1 LETVTQEKELQKT
14 FSKEF
19 AKFVDLLKSGE
30 NFAFSR
36 FSDGELFMLKG
47 ERLVLA
53 ENNYITGELKGHG
66 VYPKEEQKDFDP
78 ERDKFYQE
86 KLVEALQYRKKNY
99 YKGLTGLADE
109 DIAGKGA
116 FQFQLDLCGDGD
128 DEHLTYSN
136 VFINNNYPK
145 FIEQI
150 IPILSQKEIVFIANE
165 AATLDN
171 LPFKVIKHFKV
182 GTNCIINDYNL
193 VDDIKL
199 WIQENDIKD
208 KVFLFSASTLS
219 NYIIHECF
227 KECDENTYMDIG
239 TCLSPW
245 MGLDGWKYTRAY
257 LQHWVLGMHNKYGTQ
272 VDTWI

>member
-1 LETVTQEKELQKT
+1 MQQRKSQKIFT
-14 FSKEF
+14 TEF
-19 AKFVDLLKSGE
+19 GKFLNKLINKE

-36 FSDGELFMLKG
+36 FSDGELYMLKG

-53 ENNYITGELKGHG
+53 ENSYITGELQGHG

-78 ERDKFYQE
+78 KRDKFYQE

-99 YKGLTGLADE
+99 YKGLTGVVDE
-109 DIAGKGA
+109 DIAGKGS
-116 FQFQLDLCGDGD
+116 FQFQLDLCGEGD

-145 FIEQI
+145 FVEKMM
-150 IPILSQKEIVFIANE
+150 PILSQKEIVFIANE
-165 AATLDN
+165 AATFDK
-171 LPFKVIKHFKV
+171 LPLTVIKHFKV
-182 GTNCIINDYNL
+182 GRNCTINDFNL
-193 VDDIKL
+193 VEDIKV
-199 WIQENDIKD
+199 WIKENNIKD

-227 KECDENTYMDIG
+227 KECDENTYIDIG

-257 LQHWVLGMHNKYGTQ
+257 LQHWVLGRHNKYGTQ
-272 VDTWI
+272 EDTWI

>member
-1 LETVTQEKELQKT
+1 MQQGKSQNMSKS
-14 FSKEF
+14 FSGEF
-19 AKFVDLLKSGE
+19 DKFASLLRDGE

-53 ENNYITGELKGHG
+53 ENNYITGELQGHG

-109 DIAGKGA
+109 DIAGKGS
-116 FQFQLDLCGDGD
+116 FQFQLDLCGEGD
-128 DEHLTYSN
+128 EEHLSYSN

-145 FIEQI
+145 FVEQI
-150 IPILSQKEIVFIANE
+150 IPVLSQKEIVFIANE
-165 AATLDN
+165 AVTLDK
-171 LPFKVIKHFKV
+171 LPFNIIKHFKV
-182 GTNCIINDYNL
+182 GSNCIINDYNL
-193 VDDIKL
+193 VEDIKV
-199 WIQENDIKD
+199 WIKENNIKN

-227 KECDENTYMDIG
+227 KECDENTYIDIG

-257 LQHWVLGMHNKYGTQ
+257 LQHHILRMPNKYGTQ